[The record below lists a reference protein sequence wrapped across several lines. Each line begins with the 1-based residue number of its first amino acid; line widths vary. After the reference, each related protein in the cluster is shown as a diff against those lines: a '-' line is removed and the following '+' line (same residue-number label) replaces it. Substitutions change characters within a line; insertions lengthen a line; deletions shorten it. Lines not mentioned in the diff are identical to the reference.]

1 MHTMQP
7 TPSSYIFPFFLLQS
21 RHRPSVRPSTS
32 SSDCG
37 TQLRKE
43 DPATLKDIIATIQ
56 TRTKPLLVAEDAAA
70 LSGGNG
76 KSEVMSLAAKFQ
88 VGEREFLVV
97 AVGFGFGFLS
107 RCGEILYL
115 PVSSCI
121 PLNSHCFT
129 KTHFLIPKDP
139 FPL

>member
-1 MHTMQP
+1 LV
-7 TPSSYIFPFFLLQS
+7 SSFTNAQYAAISSHFFKFF
-21 RHRPSVRPSTS
+21 SVFILS

-88 VGEREFLVV
+88 VRRNLTVMCFDFAGCNLT
-97 AVGFGFGFLS
+97 
-107 RCGEILYL
+107 
-115 PVSSCI
+115 VS
-121 PLNSHCFT
+121 
-129 KTHFLIPKDP
+129 
-139 FPL
+139 